1 MPTPIAIGEEAPNFD
16 LSSTEDALLMLKDE
30 VIRTAI
36 VLYFFDAKEGA
47 NERVRRDL
55 QALEERREAL
65 ARLRARPLAV
75 SPQKIDDL
83 KKLQAELELR
93 FPLLTDDRNF
103 AASYGVVPTEEGKS
117 ADPVLVV
124 VSRRQQ
130 VLWLANPV
138 ASVAEAL
145 IQVEKLLAGQPTP
158 TRSYPKSVINR
169 WIDRWV
175 N

>member
-1 MPTPIAIGEEAPNFD
+1 MPSPIAIGGEAPNFD
-16 LSSTEDALLMLKDE
+16 LSSTEDAVLMLKDE

-36 VLYFFDAKEGA
+36 VLYFFGDAKEGA
-47 NERVRRDL
+47 SERVRRDL
-55 QALEERREAL
+55 QALEEHRGAL
-65 ARLRARPLAV
+65 ALLRARPLAI
-75 SPQKIDDL
+75 SPLKVDDL

-103 AASYGVVPTEEGKS
+103 AASYGVNP

-124 VSRRQQ
+124 VSRRQK

-145 IQVEKLLAGQPTP
+145 TQVEKLLASQPSP

>member
-1 MPTPIAIGEEAPNFD
+1 MPITLGEEAPNFD
-16 LSSTEDALLMLKDE
+16 LSSTENALLMLKDE

-36 VLYFFDAKEGA
+36 VLYFFADAA
-47 NERVRRDL
+47 DERARRDL

-65 ARLRARPLAV
+65 VRLRARPLAV
-75 SPQKIDDL
+75 SPLKVEDL

-93 FPLLTDDRNF
+93 FPLLADDRNF
-103 AASYGVVPTEEGKS
+103 AAAYGVVPSEKGAEEGRP
-117 ADPVLVV
+117 ADPALVL
-124 VSRRQQ
+124 VSRRQK

-145 IQVEKLLAGQPTP
+145 AQVEKVLAGQPTP